1 MREATNP
8 GEGEWTPDAIAH
20 ALTPGQ
26 RMEFMRQ
33 LNLTKFSELEALGAR
48 WRKLIEDLR
57 AGAAKAPGVLDYQ
70 RQHGG
75 ALPPEY
81 TDVTELISERRVA

>member
-33 LNLTKFSELEALGAR
+33 LNLTPFSELEALGAR
-48 WRKLIEDLR
+48 WREAHR
-57 AGAAKAPGVLDYQ
+57 GPAGRSREGP
-70 RQHGG
+70 
-75 ALPPEY
+75 
-81 TDVTELISERRVA
+81 